1 MKKAIVE
8 INWNFKAEFERVSE
22 AVSFAVC
29 ALDHSD
35 RDSIEIRIEKIPEH
49 NEENLEQNE
58 SEVIEDES
66 GDPETV

>member
-8 INWNFKAEFERVSE
+8 LNWNFKTEFEDLDE
-22 AVSFAVC
+22 ALHFAET

-35 RDSIEIRIEKIPEH
+35 HDSIEIRIEKIKEIQ
-49 NEENLEQNE
+49 EQHE

-66 GDPETV
+66 GDTESI